1 MEQIIRKLSFER
13 IDELKK
19 AIQADRKRYKYIIIV
34 LVLYIHS

>member
-19 AIQADRKRYKYIIIV
+19 AIQADRKKYKYLLFIIYYEI
-34 LVLYIHS
+34 SF